1 MLHRYE
7 KLVRDGVLKADSRQL
22 ACLKGPLQRLTSAND
37 NLGGVYLHGPVG
49 CGKTML
55 MDLFVDHNKFLGKR
69 VFRTHFNTFM
79 METHMRI
86 HGLRP
91 KVKQLKNHIVVEVA
105 QQYAEKV
112 DVLAFDELQVTDIA
126 DAMILGRLLST
137 IMGSGVQF
145 ITTSNRPPSE
155 LYKGGLNRDLFLP
168 TIEML
173 KEKCDEFDMSG
184 MNDYR
189 LEKARDISYHDVFL
203 EASNTSV
210 VNTIWKEAGGDLSS
224 EENISLLMGRTIN
237 VERSTK
243 RAAWFNF
250 SEICE
255 QPTGAADFYEVARR
269 YDLIIITQLPRMST
283 QLHNEARRFITLLD
297 AMYEYK
303 VTVVLTAGAES
314 PQALFNDLLESDIG
328 LQSGNPPR
336 VSKPATAMERD
347 LMNRLGIKIK
357 VKDEGGA
364 SAKQTTYVD
373 ETEWSATGQ
382 IGVSLFALSSVEEV
396 KFAYSRAVS
405 RLIEMQSREYLSLS
419 KGGDL
424 VRRETL
430 DLTV

>member
-1 MLHRYE
+1 MLHKYE
-7 KLVRDGVLKADSRQL
+7 KLVKTGVLKADQRQL
-22 ACLKGPLQRLTSAND
+22 ACLKGPLQRLTSSKD
-37 NLGGVYLHGPVG
+37 HPGGVYLHGPVG

-55 MDLFVDHNKFLGKR
+55 MDLFVEHNKFLGKR

-91 KVKQLKNHIVVEVA
+91 KVKELKNHIVVEVA
-105 QQYAEKV
+105 QQWVEKV
-112 DVLAFDELQVTDIA
+112 DVLAFDELQITDIA

-173 KEKCDEFDMSG
+173 KERCDEFDMSG

-189 LEKARDISYHDVFL
+189 LDKEKDVNYHEVFL
-203 EASNTSV
+203 E
-210 VNTIWKEAGGDLSS
+210 VNDIGTVNEIWKDSGGNVAS
-224 EENISLLMGRTIN
+224 EENLSLLMGRTIN
-237 VERSTK
+237 VRQSTE
-243 RAAWFNF
+243 RAAWFDF

-255 QPTGAADFYEVARR
+255 QPTGAADFYEVAKRF
-269 YDLIIITQLPRMST
+269 DLIIITKLPRLSA

-303 VTVVLTAGAES
+303 VTVVLTSGAEN
-314 PQALFNDLLESDIG
+314 PQDLFNDLLDSDIG

-336 VSKPATAMERD
+336 VSKPATAMEID
-347 LMNRLGIKIK
+347 LMKRLGIQVR

-405 RLIEMQSREYLSLS
+405 RLMEMQSREYLSHS

-424 VRRETL
+424 VRRKP
-430 DLTV
+430 DLILV